1 MNYDYDRSLG
11 RVLRSACFAL
21 SLLHERSRDTDQG
34 YCYVLYIYV
43 YRTAYTH
50 DCRIATESVVK
61 QLVCDTQKSK
71 EQCGISLS
79 ISKLRT

>member
-34 YCYVLYIYV
+34 YCYVLYIYMF
-43 YRTAYTH
+43 TELPILM
-50 DCRIATESVVK
+50 IA
-61 QLVCDTQKSK
+61 
-71 EQCGISLS
+71 G
-79 ISKLRT
+79 LRPNPL